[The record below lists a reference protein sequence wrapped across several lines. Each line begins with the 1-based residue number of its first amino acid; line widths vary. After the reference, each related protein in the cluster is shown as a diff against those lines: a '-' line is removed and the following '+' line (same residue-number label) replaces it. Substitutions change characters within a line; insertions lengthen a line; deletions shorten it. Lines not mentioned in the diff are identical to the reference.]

1 MGLETIYRQLE
12 IVRQRLKWLRALDQ
26 ARVGLLAGIACAL
39 VCLIAGR
46 LWPIEAIWA
55 YAAACLLLAPMAG
68 GLWGWFAHVSNGL
81 SAKTMD
87 RLNQSGE
94 AEDLMVTA
102 LAFSES
108 DSQLARQQRWQAEE
122 YGAAFI
128 SRLKSHLPLTRKP
141 KWWIFIG
148 LGFAVAVAFVVMPNP
163 MNDVIDKHKQE
174 RQWVQGQVKETDQ
187 MIEQLESKSLDP
199 LVKQALE
206 KELQTL
212 RQPLEE
218 SRAGEQSLEALEN
231 TMKKLQEMSDRL
243 ERRQQERNAW
253 LDQWKKSPSAAELA
267 NGLQQNDQQ
276 QAGKEIDKLK
286 SDLPKLSPAERKKL
300 ADELQELAAEAP
312 QHDEEAKRLAE
323 ALSKAAAALKEGN
336 AQETELAMEQLK
348 QLVQENAGA
357 AASRAQQLAEASQ
370 LASALAEQGL
380 GLAQDMSASGM
391 AVADSWSMGGLA
403 EQLASAGTVSAGG
416 EAGAEGSAGSGSASA
431 GSSGSQSGSGSGEN
445 GPAQGK
451 GAATDGGSSGAGTG
465 SGNGNGTGSGSG
477 SGSGSGTGSGGNGAG
492 SGGSGAGLG
501 SGGRNL
507 ITVPR
512 DYKGSGNVQNDGGP
526 ATGGQVQKGGKSPV
540 FEGVSRPYN
549 EVYRDYASE
558 AKRSLERSELPQSM
572 QGLVE
577 RYFMEID
584 PGS

>member
-1 MGLETIYRQLE
+1 METIYRQLE
-12 IVRQRLKWLRALDQ
+12 IVRKRLKWLGALDQ
-26 ARVGLLAGIACAL
+26 ARIGLLVGIACAL

-55 YAAACLLLAPMAG
+55 YAAACLLLVPTVG
-68 GLWGWFAHVSNGL
+68 GLWGWFAHVPNKL

-87 RLNQSGE
+87 RLNQRGE
-94 AEDLMVTA
+94 VEDLMVTA
-102 LAFSES
+102 LAFAES
-108 DSQLARQQRWQAEE
+108 DSQLARQQRLQAEE

-128 SRLKSHLPLTRKP
+128 SRLKSNLPLTRKP
-141 KWWIFIG
+141 KWWKFVG
-148 LGFAVAVAFVVMPNP
+148 LGFAVAAALIIMPNP
-163 MNDVIDKHKQE
+163 MNDAIDKQKQE
-174 RQWVQGQVKETDQ
+174 WQWVKAQVKEADQ
-187 MIEQLESKSLDP
+187 MIAQLESKSLDP
-199 LVKQALE
+199 LVKQALDE
-206 KELQTL
+206 ELQTL
-212 RQPLEE
+212 RQSLKE
-218 SRAGEQSLEALEN
+218 SRAGEQSLEVLEN

-243 ERRQQERNAW
+243 ELQQQERSAW
-253 LDQWKKSPSAAELA
+253 LDRWKANPSTGELA
-267 NGLQQNDQQ
+267 NGLQQNDQE
-276 QAGKEIDKLK
+276 QAGEELDKLK
-286 SDLPKLSPAERKKL
+286 SDLPKLSPAEQKKL
-300 ADELQELAAEAP
+300 ADELQGLAAEAP
-312 QHDEEAKRLAE
+312 QHDAEAKRLAE
-323 ALSKAAAALKEGN
+323 ALNKAAAALGKGN
-336 AQETELAMEQLK
+336 AQEVELAMEQLK

-357 AASRAQQLAEASQ
+357 AASRAQQLAEASE

-403 EQLASAGTVSAGG
+403 EQLASAGTGSPGG
-416 EAGAEGSAGSGSASA
+416 ETGSDGSAGSDSASA
-431 GSSGSQSGSGSGEN
+431 GSSGSQSGSGSGGTGPPQGN
-445 GPAQGK
+445 GSSAGS
-451 GAATDGGSSGAGTG
+451 GSSGAGTG
-465 SGNGNGTGSGSG
+465 SGNGNGAG

-512 DYKGSGNVQNDGGP
+512 DYKGSGNVQSDGGP
-526 ATGGQVQKGGKSPV
+526 TTGGQVQTGGKSPV
-540 FEGVSRPYN
+540 FEGVSRPYD
-549 EVYRDYASE
+549 EVYSDYASE

>member
-1 MGLETIYRQLE
+1 LEKIYRQLE
-12 IVRQRLKWLRALDQ
+12 IVRKRLKWLRAIDQ
-26 ARVGLLAGIACAL
+26 ARIGLLVGITCTL

-55 YAAACLLLAPMAG
+55 YAAACLLLAPTVG
-68 GLWGWFAHVSNGL
+68 GLWGWFAYISDKE
-81 SAKTMD
+81 SARTMD
-87 RLNQSGE
+87 RLNRSGE

-102 LAFSES
+102 LAFAES
-108 DSQLARQQRWQAEE
+108 DSQLAGQQRLQAVE

-128 SRLKSHLPLTRKP
+128 SGLKSNLPLIHRP
-141 KWWIFIG
+141 KWWICIG
-148 LGFAVAVAFVVMPNP
+148 FGLALAASLIVMPNP

-174 RQWVQGQVKETDQ
+174 RQWVKAQVKEADQ

-199 LVKQALE
+199 LVKQALDA
-206 KELQTL
+206 ELQEL
-212 RQPLEE
+212 RQSLEE

-243 ERRQQERNAW
+243 ELQQQERSAW
-253 LDQWKKSPSAAELA
+253 LDKWKASPSAGGLG
-267 NGLQQNDQQ
+267 NGLQQNDQE

-286 SDLPKLSPAERKKL
+286 SDLPKLSSAERKKL
-300 ADELQELAAEAP
+300 ADELQGLAAEAP

-323 ALSKAAAALKEGN
+323 ALNKAAAALSEGN
-336 AQETELAMEQLK
+336 TQEVELAMEQLK

-403 EQLASAGTVSAGG
+403 EQLASAGTGSAGG
-416 EAGAEGSAGSGSASA
+416 ETGSDGSAGSDSASA
-431 GSSGSQSGSGSGEN
+431 GSSGSQSGSESGGN
-445 GPAQGK
+445 SPAQGN
-451 GAATDGGSSGAGTG
+451 GSSVGSGSSGAGTG
-465 SGNGNGTGSGSG
+465 NGAGSG
-477 SGSGSGTGSGGNGAG
+477 SGSGSGTGGGGNGAG
-492 SGGSGAGLG
+492 SGGSGAGLS

-526 ATGGQVQKGGKSPV
+526 TTGGQVQKGGKSPV

-549 EVYRDYASE
+549 EVYSDYASE

>member
-1 MGLETIYRQLE
+1 METIYRQLE
-12 IVRQRLKWLRALDQ
+12 IVRKRLKWLRVLDQ
-26 ARVGLLAGIACAL
+26 ARMGLLVGIACGL

-55 YAAACLLLAPMAG
+55 YAAAGLLLAPTVG
-68 GLWGWFAHVSNGL
+68 GLWGWFAHVPNGL
-81 SAKTMD
+81 SARTMD
-87 RLNQSGE
+87 RLNQRGE

-102 LAFSES
+102 LAFAES
-108 DSQLARQQRWQAEE
+108 DNQLARQQRLQAEE

-128 SRLKSHLPLTRKP
+128 SRLKSNLPLTRKP

-148 LGFAVAVAFVVMPNP
+148 LGFAVAAAFIIMPNP

-174 RQWVQGQVKETDQ
+174 RQWVKAQVKEADQ

-199 LVKQALE
+199 LVKQALDE
-206 KELQTL
+206 ELQTL
-212 RQPLEE
+212 RKSLEE

-243 ERRQQERNAW
+243 ERRQQERSAW
-253 LDQWKKSPSAAELA
+253 LDKWKANSSTGELA
-267 NGLQQNDQQ
+267 NGLQQNDQE

-300 ADELQELAAEAP
+300 ADELQGLAAEAP
-312 QHDEEAKRLAE
+312 QHDEDAKRLAE
-323 ALSKAAAALKEGN
+323 ALSKAAAALGEGN
-336 AQETELAMEQLK
+336 AQEVELAMEQLK

-403 EQLASAGTVSAGG
+403 EQLASAGT
-416 EAGAEGSAGSGSASA
+416 GSADGETGSDGSTGSDSASA
-431 GSSGSQSGSGSGEN
+431 GSSGSQSGSGSGGT
-445 GPAQGK
+445 GPAQGN
-451 GAATDGGSSGAGTG
+451 GSSADSGSSGAGTG
-465 SGNGNGTGSGSG
+465 SGTGNGAGSGSG
-477 SGSGSGTGSGGNGAG
+477 SGSGSGGNGAG

-526 ATGGQVQKGGKSPV
+526 TTGGQVQKGGKSPV

-549 EVYRDYASE
+549 EVYSDYASE